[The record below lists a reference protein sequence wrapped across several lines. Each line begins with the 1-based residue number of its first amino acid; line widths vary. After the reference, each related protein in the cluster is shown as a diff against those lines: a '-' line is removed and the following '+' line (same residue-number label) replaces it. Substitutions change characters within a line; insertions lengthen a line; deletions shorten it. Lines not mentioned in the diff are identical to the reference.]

1 MELTRLRRHVQLRPR
16 SGFDLGQGIRN
27 IPLMIWNLAKIFLWF
42 ALFIAFIALAFGAI
56 CGLFYLS
63 IKGIAFANDK
73 WEAWKAAKA
82 KGEAQAEELRAFGR
96 PADEEEGD
104 ANNAGNPKSEE
115 DGPARE
121 VRVEDKSTK
130 S

>member
-1 MELTRLRRHVQLRPR
+1 MELTRPRRHFHLRRR

-27 IPLMIWNLAKIFLWF
+27 IPRMIWDLAKIFLWF
-42 ALFIAFIALAFGAI
+42 ALLVAFIASTIGAI
-56 CGLFYLS
+56 CGFFYLGL
-63 IKGIAFANDK
+63 KGIAFANDK

-82 KGEAQAEELRAFGR
+82 RGEAQAEELRAFGR
-96 PADEEEGD
+96 PADEEEGE
-104 ANNAGNPKSEE
+104 ASNAGDPRSEE

-121 VRVEDKSTK
+121 ARVEDKSTK